1 MLILGISPFFF
12 FFFFFFF
19 FWLHGVLVWGTPDLC
34 SGIRNL

>member
-12 FFFFFFF
+12 FLNILFFNLAA
-19 FWLHGVLVWGTPDLC
+19 WDLIWGTPDLC

>member
-12 FFFFFFF
+12 EG
-19 FWLHGVLVWGTPDLC
+19 GVAAWGLSLGTPDLC